1 MVECEII
8 PRKWGHSLGGVFPK
22 EVVEALNMKENKPI
36 RVIILPQNDTLRKTF
51 GILKGKLKKT
61 AQEMKDDARAELYND

>member
-1 MVECEII
+1 MECEII

-22 EVVEALNMKENKPI
+22 EVVEAMDIKENKPI
-36 RVIILPQNDTLRKTF
+36 RVIILKSDDTFRKTF

-61 AQEMKDDARAELYND
+61 AQEIKDEIRADLYDD